1 MEHLLRNTGWFFVAL
16 LTAACAATPE
26 PPAAPAKN
34 TTALVGGRVQPDP
47 EAAVIPD
54 GVVLIADGRIT
65 AVGRRADVAVPP
77 GATVIDC
84 TGGTVTA
91 GFWNS
96 HVHLMS
102 AALQGAE
109 SAPAAQLAEGVR
121 AMLTSYGVVHAVDIG
136 SRLAN
141 TLALRRRVDQGEIP
155 GPSILTAGSGFAPEG
170 GSPYY
175 ILPLRL
181 PELRDEAQTTA
192 LVNGELD
199 GGADLVKLFTGSWAQ
214 RDAIVVMPVDIV
226 RAATGAAHRRSKIVI
241 AHPSNNAGA
250 RAAIE
255 GGVDILAHTFPSEL
269 DRRPWDRALPGM
281 MRERGMALVPTL
293 KLWPYELRKVG
304 LPQSVIDLVLGNGQ
318 AQLRA
323 FAELGGQVL
332 FGTDVG
338 YMTDYDPTDEYVY
351 MQQAG
356 LSYARILAALTTAPA
371 ARFGAAAR
379 TGRLA
384 AGLDADVVV
393 LDGHP
398 AEDIRALGRVRA
410 TLRSGQV
417 IYWRTP

>member
-1 MEHLLRNTGWFFVAL
+1 MRRAAGWLLVAL
-16 LTAACAATPE
+16 LTAGCGATPD
-26 PPAAPAKN
+26 PRAAPARSA
-34 TTALVGGRVQPDP
+34 TALVGGRVQPDP
-47 EAAVIPD
+47 EAAIIPD
-54 GVVLIADGRIT
+54 GVVLIVDGRIT

-77 GATVIDC
+77 SATVIDC

-96 HVHLMS
+96 HVHFTGS
-102 AALQGAE
+102 WAE
-109 SAPAAQLAEGVR
+109 SADGAPAAQLADGVR
-121 AMLTSYGVVHAVDIG
+121 AMLTSYGIVHAVDTG

-141 TLALRRRVDQGEIP
+141 TLALRRRVEAGEIP
-155 GPSILTAGSGFAPEG
+155 GPSILTAGSGFVPEG

-175 ILPLRL
+175 ILPARL
-181 PELRDEAQTTA
+181 PELREAAQTAA
-192 LVNGELD
+192 LVNGVLD
-199 GGADLVKLFTGSWAQ
+199 GGADLVKLFTGSWAR
-214 RDAIVVMPVDIV
+214 RDSIVVMSVELV
-226 RAATGAAHRRSKIVI
+226 RAATDAAHRRGRMVI
-241 AHPSNNAGA
+241 AHPSNSAGA

-255 GGVDILAHTFPSEL
+255 GGVDMLAHTFPTEL
-269 DRRPWDRALPGM
+269 DRRPWDRTLPGM
-281 MRERGMALVPTL
+281 MRERGMALIPTL
-293 KLWPYELRKVG
+293 KLWPYELRKAG
-304 LPQSVIDLVLGNGQ
+304 LPAPVIEAVLGNGQ

-351 MQQAG
+351 MREAG

-384 AGLDADVVV
+384 PGLDADVVV
-393 LDGHP
+393 VDGNP

-410 TLRSGQV
+410 TLRGGRV
-417 IYWRTP
+417 IYRRAP

>member
-1 MEHLLRNTGWFFVAL
+1 MQA
-16 LTAACAATPE
+16 
-26 PPAAPAKN
+26 
-34 TTALVGGRVQPDP
+34 DP
-47 EAAVIPD
+47 GSAVIPD
-54 GVVLIADGRIT
+54 GVVVIADGRIA

-102 AALQGAE
+102 AALQDAE
-109 SAPAAQLAEGVR
+109 SAPAAQLAEGLR

-141 TLALRRRVDQGEIP
+141 TLALRRRVEQGEIP
-155 GPSILTAGSGFAPEG
+155 GPSILTAGSGFVPEG

-181 PELRDEAQTTA
+181 PELRDGAQTAA
-192 LVNGELD
+192 LVDGALD
-199 GGADLVKLFTGSWAQ
+199 GGADLVKLFTGSWAR
-214 RDAIVVMPVDIV
+214 RDAIVVMPVDLV
-226 RAATGAAHRRSKIVI
+226 RAATGAAHRRSVIVI
-241 AHPSNNAGA
+241 AHPSNSAGA

-304 LPQSVIDLVLGNGQ
+304 LPQPIIDMVLGNGQ

-338 YMTDYDPTDEYVY
+338 YMTDFDPTDEYVY

-356 LSYARILAALTTAPA
+356 LSYAHILAALTTAPA

-417 IYWRTP
+417 IYRRTP